1 MYYYMTEEETHAE
14 IMKRLDNLKR
24 TGMTI
29 KELAE
34 KVGVVPTTLYE
45 YRLHRRAMKETTKKL
60 IAYFQSLDSNDINKM
75 LTEEELKELNQ
86 KLTEYFS

>member
-14 IMKRLDNLKR
+14 IMKRLNNLKR

-45 YRLHRRAMKETTKKL
+45 YRLPRRAMKETTK
-60 IAYFQSLDSNDINKM
+60 
-75 LTEEELKELNQ
+75 
-86 KLTEYFS
+86 